1 MKIKILKK
9 KISLS
14 RRVFNKFL
22 IINFS
27 FLLSNNLFQKNKINK
42 RKKIKLNNH
51 IWLLNEND

>member
-27 FLLSNNLFQKNKINK
+27 FLLSNNFFQKNKINK